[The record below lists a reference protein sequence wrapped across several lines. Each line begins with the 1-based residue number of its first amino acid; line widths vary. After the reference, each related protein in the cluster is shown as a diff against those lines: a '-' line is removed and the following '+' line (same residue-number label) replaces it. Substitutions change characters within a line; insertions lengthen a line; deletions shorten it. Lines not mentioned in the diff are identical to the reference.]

1 MLTRM
6 IKVIELESGV
16 RLILERMD
24 TVRSA
29 CVGIMC
35 DNGSANERDGEYGV
49 SHFIEHML
57 FKGTS
62 NRTPFDIVNEID
74 RTGGEINAFTGKELT
89 CFYVK
94 CIDEHLMKS
103 CEVLVDMIENP
114 LFDEK
119 ELEREKLV
127 ILEEINMCADD
138 PDDLSLDCLEE
149 DLYAGSSLSHRILGT
164 KESVS
169 SFTAED
175 LRKYYDEH
183 YTRDSI
189 IVSVAGAFNEEEII
203 GYFNGCF
210 ARLGESRRHDDF
222 GSVHSNKGLRTIEK
236 DIEQAHIAM
245 GIKTVPADD
254 DRRYSLSLLNIILG
268 GGMSSRLFQ
277 HIREE
282 KGLAYAVGSTISYN
296 SACGIFM
303 IYAGVAK
310 NRAAEA
316 LEAIKVELE
325 KLRSG
330 VTEDEFN
337 SAKEQVKAAFI
348 FGQESVKTRMR
359 TNGRNFLGLGRCMT
373 QEEILEIVN
382 AITIEQVNE
391 AVELISAFEDY
402 SIVNVTGR

>member
-1 MLTRM
+1 M

-16 RLILERMD
+16 RLILEKMD

-35 DNGSANERDGEYGV
+35 DNGSANEREGEYGI

-62 NRTPFDIVNEID
+62 SRTPFDIVNEID

-169 SFTAED
+169 SFTAAD

-189 IVSVAGAFNEEEII
+189 IVSVAGAFNEEEVI

-210 ARLGESRRHDDF
+210 TRLGESRRYDDF
-222 GSVHSNKGLRTIEK
+222 GTAVSNKGLRTIEK

-245 GIKTVPADD
+245 GTETVPADD

-296 SACGIFM
+296 SACGTFM

-316 LEAIKVELE
+316 LEAIKDELE

-330 VTEDEFN
+330 VTEDEFY

-359 TNGRNFLGLGRCMT
+359 TNGRNFLSLGRCMT

-382 AITIEQVNE
+382 AITIKQVNE
-391 AVELISAFEDY
+391 AAELIAAFEDY